1 LVRFRFYKPE
11 TEKTESNLNRKK
23 LSQTGK
29 KPSNAEKT
37 YPNRKKSSQTSLNR
51 FCLERTK
58 PNRTETGRF
67 ELVSVRFQFFLK
79 KKIRFDY
86 FFFIKTKPNRNNHT
100 YN

>member
-1 LVRFRFYKPE
+1 MIRLIKIFKKLTSLVRFRFYKPE
-11 TEKTESNLNRKK
+11 TEKTEPNPHRKK

-29 KPSNAEKT
+29 KQSNTEKT
-37 YPNRKKSSQTSLNR
+37 YSNRKKSSQTGLNR

-79 KKIRFDY
+79 KIQFDY
-86 FFFIKTKPNRNNHT
+86 FFL
-100 YN
+100 